1 MSLELIW
8 KTLKE
13 NGIKYVVISI
23 AKVSGVKA
31 WLLEK
36 LLSRLLDEYIKPVID
51 WLERKGILWKKKIE
65 MKKEVKDLEN
75 AKTPADI
82 DSSVD
87 RIP

>member
-75 AKTPADI
+75 AKTPSEI
-82 DSSVD
+82 DSGIDS
-87 RIP
+87 IP

>member
-36 LLSRLLDEYIKPVID
+36 LLSRLLDEYIKPIID

-75 AKTPADI
+75 AKTQSEI
-82 DSSVD
+82 DSSID
-87 RIP
+87 NIP